1 MHTSKKNQWPKLS
14 CPVTRNN
21 NNKENPKSRKKKIIK
36 FIKIATNV
44 DTEVNKCLQIAYNQ
58 LEIIKKKTLKT

>member
-1 MHTSKKNQWPKLS
+1 M
-14 CPVTRNN
+14 TRNN

-36 FIKIATNV
+36 FSKIATNV
-44 DTEVNKCLQIAYNQ
+44 DTEVNKFLQIAYNQ